1 MQTRDERDTMGVV
14 KVPADALWGAQTQ
27 RSLQN
32 FKISTEKMPV
42 ALIVALAK
50 VKRAAATVNHDLG
63 LLDAASTAAII
74 RAADEVIAGDHA
86 NQFPWRYGK
95 PVPVRKPI

>member
-1 MQTRDERDTMGVV
+1 MQTREERDTMGPVQ
-14 KVPADALWGAQTQ
+14 VPAAALWGAQTQ

-32 FKISTEKMPV
+32 FRISNEHMPV
-42 ALIVALAK
+42 ALIQALAK

-74 RAADEVIAGDHA
+74 RAADEVIAGEHND
-86 NQFPWRYGK
+86 QFPLVIWQTGSGT
-95 PVPVRKPI
+95 